1 MDINLLY
8 YDFFFGGRGEGALCF
23 ILQKS
28 IWATLKTA
36 MQNCNGKRKKQ
47 KYDSHGE
54 NLRLIE
60 DLKLKKNAK
69 IFNIRYGWVAAF

>member
-1 MDINLLY
+1 
-8 YDFFFGGRGEGALCF
+8 
-23 ILQKS
+23 
-28 IWATLKTA
+28 

-69 IFNIRYGWVAAF
+69 IFNIRYG